1 MSTAYLQP
9 APGAAP
15 APDPLK
21 VPTDKLRGDLGV
33 QEVNYVQG
41 QQRSPSLICGCRP
54 ESRLCTV
61 EE

>member
-1 MSTAYLQP
+1 MSTAHPQP

-15 APDPLK
+15 ALGPLR
-21 VPTDKLRGDLGV
+21 VPTGELRTYLGV
-33 QEVNYVQG
+33 PEVNYVQG